1 VNNLT
6 KDKNKGEKMV
16 VKNMAKINPKVDFAF
31 KKLFGSEEN
40 KDILIAF
47 INSILSEDQQI
58 KDIILKNPYNLANYK
73 KDKMSIL
80 DIKAVDEKGIWYDIE
95 MQISEQVFYEKR
107 AFYYWAKVYSDQM
120 EGGYDYDKL
129 KKTISINILD
139 FNYLD
144 EEDFHNVYKVFNRK
158 SKKELSNYFEM
169 HFVELNKFK
178 KDFKDVKTALERWVA
193 FLNRAYEL
201 EKNKIPEEL
210 AKDKSIKRAIE
221 KLDVM
226 YLDSEEREMY
236 ENELKR
242 IRDYVAEMKTA
253 KIRGI
258 EQGIKQGMEQGI
270 QQGIQQ
276 GIEKGIEEGENRKA
290 IEIAKKLLDILDN
303 ETISL
308 KTGLSIE
315 EIEELR

>member
-1 VNNLT
+1 
-6 KDKNKGEKMV
+6 MV